1 MNARSDRLKR
11 LVRLQRQIKA
21 LHETRHATHL
31 SQAASARQEA
41 AELLEALN
49 AASPLPGLFP
59 DLYNRRIGTA
69 MGRESQETRKAE
81 IEAGRV
87 AAATAR
93 TNIVE
98 RAWRDALRTEERVAA
113 EKETLES
120 VERTALS
127 EQKPD
132 AAAGRKPGG
141 AK

>member
-1 MNARSDRLKR
+1 METRSQRLKR

-31 SQAASARQEA
+31 SQAAGARREA

-59 DLYNRRIGTA
+59 DLYNRRIGAA
-69 MGRESQETRKAE
+69 MGREADETRQAG

-87 AAATAR
+87 ATATAR

-98 RAWRDALRTEERVAA
+98 RAWREAFRLEEREAA

-120 VERTALS
+120 VGRTAVERTPP
-127 EQKPD
+127 KV
-132 AAAGRKPGG
+132 G
-141 AK
+141 

>member
-1 MNARSDRLKR
+1 MTGRADRLKR

-41 AELLEALN
+41 AELLDALN

-59 DLYNRRIGTA
+59 DLYNRRIGAA
-69 MGRESQETRKAE
+69 MGRETDEMERAE

-87 AAATAR
+87 ATATAR

-98 RAWRDALRTEERVAA
+98 RAWREAFRLEERDAA
-113 EKETLES
+113 EKEALEN
-120 VERTALS
+120 VERR
-127 EQKPD
+127 
-132 AAAGRKPGG
+132 AAPASDRSR
-141 AK
+141 

>member
-1 MNARSDRLKR
+1 MTPRSDRLKR

-59 DLYNRRIGTA
+59 DLYNRRIGAA
-69 MGRESQETRKAE
+69 MGRETQAMAQAG

-87 AAATAR
+87 ATATAR

-98 RAWRDALRTEERVAA
+98 RAWRDAFRMEEREAA
-113 EKETLES
+113 EKETLEN
-120 VERTALS
+120 VERSTL
-127 EQKPD
+127 
-132 AAAGRKPGG
+132 PGSKAEK

>member
-1 MNARSDRLKR
+1 MTPRSDRLKR

-31 SQAASARQEA
+31 SQAANARQEA

-59 DLYNRRIGTA
+59 DLYNRRIGAA
-69 MGRESQETRKAE
+69 MGRETEAMAQAD

-87 AAATAR
+87 ATATAR

-98 RAWRDALRTEERVAA
+98 RAWRDAARLEEREAA
-113 EKETLES
+113 EKETLEN
-120 VERTALS
+120 VERGAL
-127 EQKPD
+127 
-132 AAAGRKPGG
+132 PGPKSDK

>member
-1 MNARSDRLKR
+1 MTTRAQRLKR
-11 LVRLQRQIKA
+11 LVRLQKQIKA

-41 AELLEALN
+41 TELLEALN
-49 AASPLPGLFP
+49 AASPVPGLFP
-59 DLYNRRIGTA
+59 DLYNRRIGAA
-69 MGRESQETRKAE
+69 MGREADETRQAG

-98 RAWRDALRTEERVAA
+98 RAWREALRLEERETA

-120 VERTALS
+120 VERTVV
-127 EQKPD
+127 ERTPPKT
-132 AAAGRKPGG
+132 K
-141 AK
+141 